1 MDAASPTSSPDPS
14 TDPST
19 RVPRLGPHELAVL
32 QVFLDC
38 RGRVVSRLEI
48 ARRAGLTG
56 MNQRRCD
63 SVLVTLRRVLGAEA
77 IRTVRGRGWMLELDA
92 LERANHLIAA

>member
-1 MDAASPTSSPDPS
+1 MDAPLPAPHPSQSPAN
-14 TDPST
+14 
-19 RVPRLGPHELAVL
+19 PRLGVNELAVL

-38 RGRVVSRLEI
+38 RGRVVSRAEI
-48 ARRAGLTG
+48 ARRAGLTV

-63 SVLVTLRRVLGAEA
+63 SLLVTIRRVLGAEA

-92 LERANHLIAA
+92 LERAHHLIAA

>member
-1 MDAASPTSSPDPS
+1 MDAPIPAQHPSQSPAD
-14 TDPST
+14 
-19 RVPRLGPHELAVL
+19 PRLGVNELAVL
-32 QVFLDC
+32 QVFLEC
-38 RGRVVSRLEI
+38 RGRVVSRAEI

-63 SVLVTLRRVLGAEA
+63 SLLVAIRRVLGAEA

-92 LERANHLIAA
+92 LERAHHLIAA